1 MRSGLSRAVLSFT
14 TRLKMELAAVNSPAT
29 AFVAGLVTS
38 LHCAAMCGPL
48 SCALMPRAGERT
60 DASTV
65 STVYH
70 VSRLAGYA
78 TLGALAGGLGR
89 APLLWLS
96 QSALR
101 WLPWLLVV
109 VFVGIA
115 LRWDRYL
122 PKIAA
127 LGRLTWKLQGWMRGR
142 SRVQAAA
149 ALGLST
155 PLLPCGPL
163 YFILALALLSG
174 SARQGIEVMLAFG
187 LGTVPLLWLA
197 QSQFNWVRRK
207 LSPLWLART
216 RVTLALATATLI
228 GWRLRATLGF
238 PGPDPMNF
246 VCF

>member
-1 MRSGLSRAVLSFT
+1 
-14 TRLKMELAAVNSPAT
+14 MELAAVNSPAA

-48 SCALMPRAGERT
+48 SCALMPGRGERT
-60 DASTV
+60 DAATV

-70 VSRLAGYA
+70 VCRIVGYA
-78 TLGALAGGLGR
+78 TLGALAGGIGR

-101 WLPWLLVV
+101 WLPWALVLL
-109 VFVGIA
+109 FVGIA
-115 LRWDRYL
+115 LRWDRHL
-122 PKIAA
+122 PKITA
-127 LGRLTWKLQGWMRGR
+127 LTRFSWKLHTWLRGR

-149 ALGLST
+149 ALGLAT

-163 YFILALALLSG
+163 YLIVALALLSG
-174 SARQGIEVMLAFG
+174 SSLRGVEVMLAFG

-197 QSQFNWVRRK
+197 QSQFQWVRQK
-207 LSPLWLART
+207 LSPLWLGRM
-216 RVTLALATATLI
+216 RVTFALSTALLI
-228 GWRLRATLGF
+228 GWRLRATLGV
-238 PGPDPMNF
+238 PGPDPLNF

>member
-1 MRSGLSRAVLSFT
+1 
-14 TRLKMELAAVNSPAT
+14 MELASINSPAA

-48 SCALMPRAGERT
+48 SCALMPGRGDRSDPT
-60 DASTV
+60 TV

-78 TLGALAGGLGR
+78 TLGALAGGIGR

-101 WLPWLLVV
+101 WLPWALVV
-109 VFVGIA
+109 LFVGIA
-115 LRWDRYL
+115 LRWDRHL

-127 LGRLTWKLQGWMRGR
+127 LGRITWKLHVWLRGR

-149 ALGLST
+149 ALGLAT

-163 YFILALALLSG
+163 YFIVALALLAG
-174 SARQGIEVMLAFG
+174 SSLRGVEVMLAFG

-197 QSQFNWVRRK
+197 QSQFQWVRRK
-207 LSPLWLART
+207 LSPLWLGRM
-216 RVTLALATATLI
+216 RVTLGLATAALI
-228 GWRLRATLGF
+228 SWRLRATLGF
-238 PGPDPMNF
+238 SGPDPLNF